1 MCLTPKLLARVCR
14 QMAPVLDS
22 VDAETQDA
30 LARLCENRP
39 ITQEDGVALATA
51 LLLELQ
57 RRRPARRR

>member
-1 MCLTPKLLARVCR
+1 
-14 QMAPVLDS
+14 MAPALDT
-22 VDAETQDA
+22 VDAETQEA
-30 LARLCENRP
+30 LTKLVPDVP